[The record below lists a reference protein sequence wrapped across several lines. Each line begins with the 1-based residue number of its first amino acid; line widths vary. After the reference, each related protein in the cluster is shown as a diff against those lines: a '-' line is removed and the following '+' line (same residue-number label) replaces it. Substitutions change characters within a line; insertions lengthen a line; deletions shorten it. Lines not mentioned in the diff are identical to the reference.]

1 MRFRSKCVTCRI
13 WWGKWGGQ
21 CGDTPCLP
29 RGPSSRRPRRWTS
42 WTAKAPSKWAV
53 FQWGTP
59 KSSLPRQTNIKQ
71 KEYTSSKISAFPNR
85 VEIYNKKQ
93 KCFNK
98 YYYHLMQ
105 HDWEFKKCEQVFDS
119 SSFVKTITEAKR
131 QVFRVSFTVAVQR
144 IVEVQERIF
153 APTVNF
159 RLFKGVALEIV
170 EERGRG
176 GYQDLTGWTR
186 EI

>member
-1 MRFRSKCVTCRI
+1 
-13 WWGKWGGQ
+13 
-21 CGDTPCLP
+21 
-29 RGPSSRRPRRWTS
+29 
-42 WTAKAPSKWAV
+42 
-53 FQWGTP
+53 
-59 KSSLPRQTNIKQ
+59 
-71 KEYTSSKISAFPNR
+71 
-85 VEIYNKKQ
+85 
-93 KCFNK
+93 
-98 YYYHLMQ
+98 
-105 HDWEFKKCEQVFDS
+105 
-119 SSFVKTITEAKR
+119 VKTITEAKR